1 MTHFIAQPMTAAVQ
15 AQTTDMI
22 MEGGCHGRNLDQG
35 GGAGGGAEG
44 KPAKFCAG
52 GGVGGVGTV

>member
-1 MTHFIAQPMTAAVQ
+1 MTAAVQ

-35 GGAGGGAEG
+35 GGAEG